1 MKKNIL
7 LGVLFLSFGICSA
20 QKEINVKL
28 LQGKWQ
34 SLDDKT
40 NFLIF
45 TKGLRKEIADGM
57 DNWDIE
63 KYTISKGPLNSIYI
77 NQSIDNKNVSIWG
90 IDLLDSKKLTLVY
103 LSRGNSLRYKRVK

>member
-7 LGVLFLSFGICSA
+7 LGVLFFSFGICSA

-45 TKGLRKEIADGM
+45 TKNLRKEIAEGIDS
-57 DNWDIE
+57 WDVE
-63 KYTISKGPLNSIYI
+63 KYTLSKGPENSIRI
-77 NQSIDNKNVSIWG
+77 NEVIDNKNVSIWG
-90 IDLLDSKKLTLVY
+90 IDLLDSKRLTLVY
-103 LSRGNSLRYKRVK
+103 LARGHFLRYKRVK